1 MIGARLARAARLRR
15 ALTGAPSPL
24 AGRVVLVTGASSGI
38 GEHTAYAAARAGARV
53 LLVARRADEL
63 ERVAEAVRA
72 LGAECATY
80 TCDLTDGEAV
90 DALVVQV
97 LAEHGHVD
105 HLVNNA
111 GRSIRRSLAASADRF
126 HDVERTMA
134 INYFGPVRLTMGL
147 LPAMRSQGFGHVV
160 NVVSWGVQL
169 KAPKFSA
176 YLASKAAIDT
186 WGRILAREAR
196 SDGVHVTN
204 MRFGLVKTPMIAPTK
219 EYENQRAM
227 TAEQAGEQVR
237 RVMEDLPPTWGHP
250 VGYVGEAFG
259 LLAPRITDAVMH
271 RLHQRIPDAR

>member
-111 GRSIRRSLAASADRF
+111 GRSIRRSLAASAESR
-126 HDVERTMA
+126 
-134 INYFGPVRLTMGL
+134 
-147 LPAMRSQGFGHVV
+147 
-160 NVVSWGVQL
+160 
-169 KAPKFSA
+169 
-176 YLASKAAIDT
+176 
-186 WGRILAREAR
+186 
-196 SDGVHVTN
+196 
-204 MRFGLVKTPMIAPTK
+204 
-219 EYENQRAM
+219 
-227 TAEQAGEQVR
+227 
-237 RVMEDLPPTWGHP
+237 
-250 VGYVGEAFG
+250 
-259 LLAPRITDAVMH
+259 
-271 RLHQRIPDAR
+271 